1 MNKKH
6 QRYIDYIAN
15 DIKPPYFKN
24 MVEMYGATESEF
36 VPIMTKVFNQ
46 YVEWEDN
53 AKYEN
58 SDGWSYHTMNTLKDK
73 SGKEIYY
80 ENIDGTWLK
89 WGYDADGVRNY
100 FENSDGYIE
109 DER

>member
-24 MVEMYGATESEF
+24 MVDMYGATESEF

-58 SDGWSYHTMNTLKDK
+58 SDGWSYHTMNTLKNK
-73 SGKEIYY
+73 SGKEIY
-80 ENIDGTWLK
+80 
-89 WGYDADGVRNY
+89 
-100 FENSDGYIE
+100 
-109 DER
+109 